1 MRAIRFS
8 ALIVI
13 CMCGAELSVVASE
26 PDSPISVR
34 VASYNVEFSKS
45 ANPLF
50 LFLMRAI
57 EGIVTEGEKANS

>member
-1 MRAIRFS
+1 
-8 ALIVI
+8 
-13 CMCGAELSVVASE
+13 MCGAELSVVASE